1 MDGNEA
7 GAINGRPVRRVRLA
21 PPTNN
26 CTNEI
31 GEIIETTEANANLS
45 ISPTSRRLLKL
56 RWGSSSQGDEEE
68 EEGAEEE
75 PPIPIS
81 PTAHLRP
88 QER

>member
-7 GAINGRPVRRVRLA
+7 GDINGRPVRRVRLA
-21 PPTNN
+21 PPTKNCNN
-26 CTNEI
+26 DI
-31 GEIIETTEANANLS
+31 GEIMEIAEANANLS

-56 RWGSSSQGDEEE
+56 RWGSSQGDEEE

-81 PTAHLRP
+81 PTAHLPP